1 MAQAR
6 KTPRPSTHKSGL
18 ARRQSALLRLSAS
31 IASAQ
36 SEPDVCRAVV
46 DGLHDEAIGY
56 DFIGVFLLDA
66 STGERVLGASVGWDD
81 IPRGMR
87 MF

>member
-6 KTPRPSTHKSGL
+6 KARRPPEGNTAGL
-18 ARRQSALLRLSAS
+18 AHRQSALLRLSAA

-36 SEPDVCRAVV
+36 TEPDVCRAVV

-66 STGERVLGASVGWDD
+66 ASSERV
-81 IPRGMR
+81 
-87 MF
+87 